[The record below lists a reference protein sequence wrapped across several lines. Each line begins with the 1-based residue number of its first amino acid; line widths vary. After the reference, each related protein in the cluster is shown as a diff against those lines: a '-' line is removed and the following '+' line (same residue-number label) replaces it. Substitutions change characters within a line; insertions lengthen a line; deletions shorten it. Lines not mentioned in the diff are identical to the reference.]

1 MSWRKRSQARLAQ
14 KLAQMDHAVLVE
26 PWLEAAMPV
35 AAIALIAPNSSVRLR
50 QPEGLLCRRPNV
62 QFPQNVDIRQNKGA
76 SQEIRNSVSSARGMQ
91 DLEGH
96 IMLLTLVGKVM
107 QEERWRASGRRG
119 ARGYPGLGG
128 CVICG
133 EAGMKVSVVWAMM
146 QVST

>member
-1 MSWRKRSQARLAQ
+1 MHDS
-14 KLAQMDHAVLVE
+14 
-26 PWLEAAMPV
+26 
-35 AAIALIAPNSSVRLR
+35 
-50 QPEGLLCRRPNV
+50 
-62 QFPQNVDIRQNKGA
+62 
-76 SQEIRNSVSSARGMQ
+76 
-91 DLEGH
+91 EGH

-146 QVST
+146 R